1 MMMPIEKHKKM
12 RMEKY
17 MIRRWIIQTEALLIS
32 VVKEEDLKIRFERDL
47 ELFEEEENKVRKRGI

>member
-1 MMMPIEKHKKM
+1 MMPIEKHKKM